1 MANSKSKKRKKWI
14 VFCVILLA
22 VGGLAALAV
31 LRKKEPAI
39 TVQTEKIA
47 RRNLTELVPANGRIQ
62 PVLQVKISPEV
73 SGEIIELP
81 VKEGQKVSRGDL
93 LVKIKPDL
101 YVAQMSSS
109 EANYNAAL
117 SDLNTAEINL
127 AQKEADYR
135 RNEALYGAKLQSEEV
150 FLMHKTGYEMAK
162 ASLEASKHRITMA
175 KAALDRAK
183 EDLRKTTITSPLDG
197 TITRLNSRL
206 GERVVGT
213 AMMAGTEIMVIS
225 DLNEME
231 AWVDI
236 GEMDVVLIALGQQA
250 RLEVDAFKDRKFGGT
265 VTEIANSSRGQGY
278 GMGGGGQSQE
288 ATKFEVKIR
297 IKEKEAFRP
306 GMSVT
311 AEVET
316 RYRTNVLTVPFA
328 AVTTRQPK
336 EPGGGKNPG
345 KGKPGGTNSPAVS
358 KAGGTNSPAV
368 SKPGSTNSPTVAA
381 KTNAPAPGATNALA
395 GSTTNGPAGG
405 ANATAAASGKKPG
418 DKPKPIE
425 VVFLK
430 DGERA
435 KMAAVKRGISD
446 ENYVEILEG
455 LQEGQEVVSGGYKA
469 ISRDLEDGKL
479 LRVGPAKGEA
489 DKPKK

>member
-39 TVQTEKIA
+39 TVQTEKVT

-73 SGEIIELP
+73 SGEIIALP

-93 LVKIKPDL
+93 LVKIKPDF
-101 YVAQMSSS
+101 YGAAVTSS
-109 EANYNAAL
+109 EASYNAAL
-117 SDLNTAEINL
+117 TDKTMSIANL
-127 AQKEADYR
+127 AKVEAEYKR
-135 RNEALYGAKLQSEEV
+135 FEQLFQSKLVSESEFVSAKTTFDV
-150 FLMHKTGYEMAK
+150 AK
-162 ASLEASKHRITMA
+162 AGLEGAVQRIAMA
-175 KAALDRAK
+175 AAALDRAK

-225 DLNEME
+225 ELNEME

-250 RLEVDAFKDRKFGGT
+250 RLEVDAYKDRKFSGK
-265 VTEIANSSRGQGY
+265 VTEIANSSKGQGY

-297 IKEKEAFRP
+297 IKEKESFRP

-311 AEVET
+311 AEIET

-336 EPGGGKNPG
+336 EPGGGKKPG
-345 KGKPGGTNSPAVS
+345 KGDAAASKGKPGATNSS
-358 KAGGTNSPAV
+358 TV
-368 SKPGSTNSPTVAA
+368 SKPDGTNSPTVAA

-395 GSTTNGPAGG
+395 GNATNSPAGG
-405 ANATAAASGKKPG
+405 GTNATTAASGKKPG

-435 KMAAVKRGISD
+435 KMAPVKRGISD
-446 ENYVEILEG
+446 ENYLEILEG